1 MGERLTSRWGIWSV
15 FLSRSLFTPISL
27 PVNLMAGSTRFPW
40 HCFMT
45 AVVLREAFWVLLH
58 GGLGLLFADP

>member
-1 MGERLTSRWGIWSV
+1 M

-27 PVNLMAGSTRFPW
+27 PVNLMAGSTRFPR
-40 HCFMT
+40 HRFMT
-45 AVVLREAFWVLLH
+45 AVVLGEAFWVLLH